1 MRSAELNEALNSALR
16 TPHSALRAVLFDA
29 VGTLIEPDPPVVETY
44 HAAGLRF
51 GSSLPAETIRLRFR
65 SALARQEALDAQS
78 SHRTSEA
85 RELARWRAIVAEV
98 FDDVPDIEALF
109 QTLWR
114 HFAEPGH
121 WRVHDDAAECWQR
134 LAESGFFLGIASN
147 FDARLEAI
155 CQGHELLAGRTCFIS
170 SHIGYKKPAPEFF
183 RFIEQRLELRPDEI
197 LLVGDDLENDYLAA
211 QAAGWQALLV
221 ARESE

>member
-1 MRSAELNEALNSALR
+1 VDLGRRSAG
-16 TPHSALRAVLFDA
+16 TVLRAVLFDA
-29 VGTLIEPDPPVVETY
+29 VGTLIAPDPPVIEAY
-44 HAAGLRF
+44 HTAGLGF
-51 GSSLPAETIRLRFR
+51 GSSLPAETIGLRFR
-65 SALARQEALDAQS
+65 SAFARQETLDAEA

-85 RELARWRAIVAEV
+85 RELARWRTIVAEV
-98 FDDVPDIEALF
+98 FDDVPDTEALF

-121 WRVHDDAAECWQR
+121 WRVYDDAAECWQR
-134 LAESGFFLGIASN
+134 LAESGFFIGIASN

-155 CQGHELLAGRTCFIS
+155 CQGHELLAGRPCFIS
-170 SHIGYKKPAPEFF
+170 SHMGYKKPAPEFF

-211 QAAGWQALLV
+211 QAAGWQALLLS
-221 ARESE
+221 RPPSG